1 MPSLRYLSNPGE
13 TPRILFGGFS
23 LSWSEAI
30 RRPSSLHLTISCNFS
45 RGIEDWKVALSCR
58 TFHGKFVSRIMLK
71 WTGGSRRKVA
81 TSRKS
86 TYSRQK
92 QYFEQRKRQ
101 RQASGQENC
110 ANRSDRKVLRNAES
124 QSLDILN
131 LINLAVTSQ
140 PASTELPASVDCHA
154 VNISDVSLLG
164 KFTSSYSTVVETRLE
179 EVTNSSNRLISFCLF
194 FVTKR
199 CAGQVNK
206 CKMAGSIPEHTS
218 SWKEDT
224 FIEKKENPQIEA
236 TVLDILGDDEPYSN
250 GRLIPESHVALSVDG
265 LGKIGSQTPTHSPR
279 MQNRFS
285 CKGFYMASKAPR
297 KVRSTSPQ
305 VSADNDCNEELNDM
319 IDDFGVS
326 PLCNKSAKL
335 AYNDAKITH
344 KSRVALASPYSHED
358 QGEEKSIKGK
368 GLDACLLVSNEK
380 HSIDSFGYL
389 GKQFI
394 EDSYDAASH
403 NNRFSFVGYPFLN
416 PTTKK
421 FEKIEQSDIG
431 VRDTF
436 FGSSRNL
443 WEGDEIFEASATSTP
458 YFMHST
464 PEKEG
469 SPSFIWESAD
479 GMLKPPTWSFLSTED
494 SQDNLNILSEDLSS
508 SATVR
513 KKNNLNFDTHPMGL
527 GENKRNPSDKFQ
539 WNSVGMF
546 SQGENI
552 FTGLD
557 DAIWGKKQNSSS
569 AFERT
574 DDDNIFISNPFSSYR
589 MRSTSTSGYEAM
601 FQDEHFDP
609 FPTSKFNFKIP
620 SERDATNDFID
631 QNEMF
636 RKNTSFEFDLHMPM
650 KPTTK
655 AKCLGRFSSSGGDFF
670 KDRLPKYQEYN
681 EDRGSS
687 GKPQPKDYEKRSTS
701 SGNAESAAEAEILS
715 KVTENEES
723 KNKCPH
729 PSDSQRIENSVE
741 QTEAIPTVMEE
752 LPTQIQNY
760 VHSKLNQFQGNSPV
774 PSHPSNEE
782 SKSTFDPEIKKEQSE
797 CGGNGDASYQV
808 MLQSYVLQL
817 LCVQK
822 VLLEASGKDIKKERP
837 CRWI

>member
-380 HSIDSFGYL
+380 HSI
-389 GKQFI
+389 
-394 EDSYDAASH
+394 
-403 NNRFSFVGYPFLN
+403 
-416 PTTKK
+416 
-421 FEKIEQSDIG
+421 
-431 VRDTF
+431 
-436 FGSSRNL
+436 
-443 WEGDEIFEASATSTP
+443 ATSTP

-760 VHSKLNQFQGNSPV
+760 VHSKLVRLMKLLPCSILFPV
-774 PSHPSNEE
+774 INFKEIHQYHPIQATKNLNRLLIL
-782 SKSTFDPEIKKEQSE
+782 KSRK
-797 CGGNGDASYQV
+797 NRVNVAV
-808 MLQSYVLQL
+808 MVMHLIRS
-817 LCVQK
+817 CFK
-822 VLLEASGKDIKKERP
+822 VMCFNFYACKRYSWKLLERI
-837 CRWI
+837 